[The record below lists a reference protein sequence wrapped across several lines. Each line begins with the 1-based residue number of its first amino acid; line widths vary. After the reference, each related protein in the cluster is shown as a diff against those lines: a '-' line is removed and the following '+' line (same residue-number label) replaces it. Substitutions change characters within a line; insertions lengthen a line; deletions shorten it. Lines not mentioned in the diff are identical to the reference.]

1 MMKLG
6 KGNEI
11 GKVRRVKG
19 LKINLQGIGS
29 VSFLIIVRG
38 LQIEIVWGRN
48 KRNRFWVLMRRKK
61 RIKFGAYLRVTI

>member
-6 KGNEI
+6 KGNKI
-11 GKVRRVKG
+11 GKVRRGKG
-19 LKINLQGIGS
+19 MKINLQGIGS

-48 KRNRFWVLMRRKK
+48 KRNRFWVLRRRKK
-61 RIKFGAYLRVTI
+61 RIKSGAYLRVTI